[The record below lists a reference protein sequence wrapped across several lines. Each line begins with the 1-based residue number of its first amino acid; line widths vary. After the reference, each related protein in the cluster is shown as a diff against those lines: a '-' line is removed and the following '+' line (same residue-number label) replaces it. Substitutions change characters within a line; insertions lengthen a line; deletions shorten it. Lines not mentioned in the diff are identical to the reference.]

1 VALLGELE
9 DCALVCALE
18 RPGHPELGK
27 DAGAVAGVG
36 ELGVPIQ
43 ESICAAPDVL
53 LDFTSPEASLARAVE
68 CAGLGTAVVVG
79 TTGFSDEQRRTFERE
94 VASKVPVLIAPNMS
108 VGMNLLFELVA
119 EVAGVLGEEY
129 DIEIVEMHHR
139 RKKDAPSGTALKLA
153 ERICERMSWHAGE
166 VLLGGRHGMV
176 GERPRR
182 QLAVHAVRGGDVVGD
197 HMVIFAGQGERI
209 ELIHRATSRDV
220 FARGALRAARFLVG
234 RPPGLYG
241 MKDVLF

>member
-1 VALLGELE
+1 VLRDGWGAESWRCWASLRTAPWSVLWNALAILSWAKTQGPWQ
-9 DCALVCALE
+9 AWANS
-18 RPGHPELGK
+18 
-27 DAGAVAGVG
+27 A
-36 ELGVPIQ
+36 
-43 ESICAAPDVL
+43 
-53 LDFTSPEASLARAVE
+53 FLARAVE
-68 CAGLGTAVVVG
+68 CAELGTAVVVG